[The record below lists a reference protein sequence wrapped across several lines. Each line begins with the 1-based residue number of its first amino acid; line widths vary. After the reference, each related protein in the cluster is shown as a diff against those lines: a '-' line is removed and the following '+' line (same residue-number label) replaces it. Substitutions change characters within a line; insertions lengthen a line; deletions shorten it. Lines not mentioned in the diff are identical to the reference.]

1 MKFSTSLIAAA
12 VIALVE
18 AKKSNGITM
27 VKVALGDPEM
37 LCEYG
42 QCGDYCCVDPYGD
55 EVEPDTE
62 QLDGTETP

>member
-42 QCGDYCCVDPYGD
+42 
-55 EVEPDTE
+55 
-62 QLDGTETP
+62 